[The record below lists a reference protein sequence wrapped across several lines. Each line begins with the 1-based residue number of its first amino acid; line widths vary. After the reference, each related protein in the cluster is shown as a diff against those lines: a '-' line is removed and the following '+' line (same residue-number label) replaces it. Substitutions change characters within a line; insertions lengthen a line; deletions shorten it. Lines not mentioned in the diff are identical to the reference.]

1 MILVSPL
8 VNPAL
13 TAIGE
18 TEVSLVMV
26 DVGSVDT
33 AILECIAEEHNDGTN
48 GKLINESMVS
58 VPEDSTVVLQ
68 LCIPFLQV
76 S

>member
-1 MILVSPL
+1 MVLVSPL

-18 TEVSLVMV
+18 TEVMV

-33 AILECIAEEHNDGTN
+33 AILECIAEEHNDGTD
-48 GKLINESMVS
+48 GKLLNESMVS

>member
-18 TEVSLVMV
+18 TEVMV

-33 AILECIAEEHNDGTN
+33 AILECIAEEHNDGTD
-48 GKLINESMVS
+48 GKLLNESMVS

-68 LCIPFLQV
+68 LCIPFLPV